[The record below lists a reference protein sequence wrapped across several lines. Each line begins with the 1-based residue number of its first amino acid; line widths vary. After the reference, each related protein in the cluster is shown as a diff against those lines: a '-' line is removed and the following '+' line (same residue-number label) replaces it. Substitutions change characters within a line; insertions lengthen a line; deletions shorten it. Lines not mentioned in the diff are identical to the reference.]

1 MTEAQ
6 QNMALQ
12 WMAVDFSYPGGG
24 PVLPTWQWQ
33 AQPGLL
39 QLVDAY
45 SVGKTTAL
53 QLLAGRLVA
62 AGGGLLLDGQS
73 PAQLHAAHELFWH
86 EPRKPDTMPPET
98 TSLTQWADSLR
109 THFARWDDALLA
121 ELQTGL
127 GLAEHWHK
135 PLLALSTGSLR
146 KAVLALGLASGAKL
160 VLLDEPLSGLDKP
173 ALAYLP
179 VALQAAAR
187 RFAQEGRYLVLAH
200 YEPLLPAAAAV
211 QQLELPH

>member
-1 MTEAQ
+1 
-6 QNMALQ
+6 
-12 WMAVDFSYPGGG
+12 MAVRFSYPGGG
-24 PVLPTWQWQ
+24 TVLPAWQWQ

-53 QLLAGRLVA
+53 QLLAGRLAA
-62 AGGGLLLDGQS
+62 AGGSLLVDGQS
-73 PAQLHAAHELFWH
+73 PAQLQAAHELFWH
-86 EPRKPDTMPPET
+86 EPRKPETMPPDT
-98 TSLTQWADSLR
+98 ITLAQWADSLR
-109 THFARWDDALLA
+109 AHFASWDAALLA
-121 ELQTGL
+121 ELQQGL

-173 ALAYLP
+173 ALAYVP
-179 VALQAAAR
+179 VALQAAAQ
-187 RFAQEGRYLVLAH
+187 RFAREGRYLVLAH
-200 YEPLLPAAAAV
+200 YEALLPAGAGV
-211 QQLELPH
+211 QALELPS